1 MLHVDLNRLQREGR
15 VRVDEAVAPGS
26 GFWDGTGA
34 TPHTPLEVHLE
45 AQQVG
50 PDVVVRG
57 HLAGEFDL
65 TCRRCLEPVV
75 AGIDEELGLL
85 YRARLEPG
93 DDEPADVLPLPR
105 GGALDLTTPV
115 REHVL
120 LAVPTYVYCQEGCRG
135 LCPQCGA
142 NLNQAVCACTS
153 EEADDRWAP
162 LRQLKAE
169 E

>member
-1 MLHVDLNRLQREGR
+1 
-15 VRVDEAVAPGS
+15 
-26 GFWDGTGA
+26 
-34 TPHTPLEVHLE
+34 
-45 AQQVG
+45 
-50 PDVVVRG
+50 
-57 HLAGEFDL
+57 
-65 TCRRCLEPVV
+65 
-75 AGIDEELGLL
+75 
-85 YRARLEPG
+85 
-93 DDEPADVLPLPR
+93 VLPLPR